1 MLLSSPKRESWSKAR
16 DCEVRGQ
23 NVLMKKIMMI
33 HAVTMEQGC
42 QGRGMF
48 GLSLAVGM
56 FGLSLAVPPPRAR

>member
-23 NVLMKKIMMI
+23 NVLMKKIMLI
-33 HAVTMEQGC
+33 HAVT
-42 QGRGMF
+42 GRGMF

>member
-1 MLLSSPKRESWSKAR
+1 M
-16 DCEVRGQ
+16 
-23 NVLMKKIMMI
+23 LMKKIMMI